1 MKKISQNF
9 KKLYFKNKSFYLI
22 CIYLAFVMNGLFDLF
37 Y

>member
-1 MKKISQNF
+1 MENILQNF

-22 CIYLAFVMNGLFDLF
+22 CIYLDGLFDLF